1 LVHALDQESIAID
14 RAPEATDDLEAQADT
29 RARST
34 DEAIVTAIGTAAAL
48 ILALDVALVDV
59 EALAEGVAAWT
70 HACLD
75 ELPRMEEAGLAQRN
89 VPVVRCV

>member
-1 LVHALDQESIAID
+1 
-14 RAPEATDDLEAQADT
+14 
-29 RARST
+29 
-34 DEAIVTAIGTAAAL
+34 
-48 ILALDVALVDV
+48 
-59 EALAEGVAAWT
+59 LAEGVAAWT